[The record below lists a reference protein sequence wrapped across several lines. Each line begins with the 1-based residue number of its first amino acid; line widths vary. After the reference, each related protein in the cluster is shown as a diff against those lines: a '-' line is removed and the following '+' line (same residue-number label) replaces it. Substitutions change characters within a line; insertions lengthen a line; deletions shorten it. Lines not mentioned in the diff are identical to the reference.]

1 MSDYDRRDPR
11 DPYGRGEPPLAFDAR
26 RPPPRE
32 SRPAPIA
39 LLVSAFVLVALVV
52 AIAIFYFSGQRDGA
66 GGPDTVGDPVGE
78 MKAAPPETAQPADP
92 AAGLQIY
99 QSDEVEANA
108 TTPTFAPPPE
118 APAPR
123 VPPPTPPVTSGGP
136 LPPAAPA
143 PVTPAPAPKAAAPTP
158 AAPAPAAPTPAPK
171 PAPPPA
177 AKAPAPVPAASSGGP
192 AAVQIGAVSSQAA
205 ADTAWNEA
213 ARIAPGMAAG
223 KGKSVQ
229 AIERDGKTLYRTA
242 VTGFSSRAEAAAFCD
257 ALKAAGKSCFVR

>member
-1 MSDYDRRDPR
+1 MSDDYRRDPR
-11 DPYGRGEPPLAFDAR
+11 DPYGREPPLAFDAR

-52 AIAIFYFSGQRDGA
+52 AIAIFYFSGQRDGS

-78 MKAAPPETAQPADP
+78 MKSAPPETAQPTDP

-99 QSDEVEANA
+99 QSNEVEANA
-108 TTPTFAPPPE
+108 ATPTFTAPPE

-123 VPPPTPPVTSGGP
+123 VPPPTPPVTTGQA
-136 LPPAAPA
+136 LP
-143 PVTPAPAPKAAAPTP
+143 P
-158 AAPAPAAPTPAPK
+158 AAPAPAAPTPKAATPPAKAPPAATPAPK
-171 PAPPPA
+171 PAAPV
-177 AKAPAPVPAASSGGP
+177 AKAPTPAAAGGGP
-192 AAVQIGAVSSQAA
+192 AAVQIGAVSSPAA
-205 ADTAWNEA
+205 ADAAWNEA

-229 AIERDGKTLYRTA
+229 AVERDGKTLYRTA
-242 VTGFSSRAEAAAFCD
+242 VTGFASRAEAAAFCD
-257 ALKAAGKSCFVR
+257 ALKGAGKSCFVR

>member
-1 MSDYDRRDPR
+1 MSDDYRRDPR

-26 RPPPRE
+26 RPPPRD

-66 GGPDTVGDPVGE
+66 GGPDTVGEPVGE
-78 MKAAPPETAQPADP
+78 MKAAPPETAQPTDP

-108 TTPTFAPPPE
+108 TTPTFTPPPE

-123 VPPPTPPVTSGGP
+123 VPPPTPPVTSGGT

-143 PVTPAPAPKAAAPTP
+143 PAAPAPAPKAAAP
-158 AAPAPAAPTPAPK
+158 APAPSAPPPAPK
-171 PAPPPA
+171 PASP
-177 AKAPAPVPAASSGGP
+177 
-192 AAVQIGAVSSQAA
+192 
-205 ADTAWNEA
+205 
-213 ARIAPGMAAG
+213 
-223 KGKSVQ
+223 
-229 AIERDGKTLYRTA
+229 
-242 VTGFSSRAEAAAFCD
+242 
-257 ALKAAGKSCFVR
+257 

>member
-66 GGPDTVGDPVGE
+66 GGPETVGDPVGE
-78 MKAAPPETAQPADP
+78 MKAAPPDTAQPADP

-108 TTPTFAPPPE
+108 TTPTFTAPPE
-118 APAPR
+118 EPAPR
-123 VPPPTPPVTSGGP
+123 VPPPTPPVTTGGS
-136 LPPAAPA
+136 LPPA
-143 PVTPAPAPKAAAPTP
+143 
-158 AAPAPAAPTPAPK
+158 AAPAPATPSAKAAPPTPAAKPAPAPTPAPK
-171 PAPPPA
+171 PATPPPA
-177 AKAPAPVPAASSGGP
+177 AKAPAPAAGAGGP
-192 AAVQIGAVSSQAA
+192 AAVQIGAVSSPAA
-205 ADTAWNEA
+205 ADAAWNEA

-229 AIERDGKTLYRTA
+229 AIDRNGTTLYRTA